1 MADERYEASTDIAEK
16 AIEQHREFLEERID
30 PDSGLLDKLLAN
42 GNLSRK
48 EHSLIKGKSSL
59 YERNCLLLNY
69 LLEKQKVD
77 SLIEALRSSEQ
88 THIANY
94 LNANSGTDQNARITR
109 KFSLF
114 L

>member
-1 MADERYEASTDIAEK
+1 MAEERYEASTGVAGK

-59 YERNCLLLNY
+59 YERNGLLLNY
-69 LLEKQKVD
+69 ILEKQGGD
-77 SLIEALRSSEQ
+77 SLIEALRNTEQ

-94 LNANSGTDQNARITR
+94 LNANAGTDEN
-109 KFSLF
+109 S
-114 L
+114 